1 MAGEGVLLPTP
12 GLLSGAEGQAADK
25 CLLALPDGTGV
36 MQIISM
42 NGAKKKKNLCTIL
55 LQCRCK
61 ARETSG
67 LLAVAGLSPSQSGY
81 GEHSSCE
88 FRHST
93 CCGILQSLSSRFS
106 DAGLILEQSGAP
118 QTGLLSL

>member
-42 NGAKKKKNLCTIL
+42 NGAKKKKIFVQSCCN
-55 LQCRCK
+55 
-61 ARETSG
+61 
-67 LLAVAGLSPSQSGY
+67 AGVK
-81 GEHSSCE
+81 
-88 FRHST
+88 
-93 CCGILQSLSSRFS
+93 QSL
-106 DAGLILEQSGAP
+106 
-118 QTGLLSL
+118 

>member
-61 ARETSG
+61 TILVSG
-67 LLAVAGLSPSQSGY
+67 QIFAQFSFGKTILSIRLRSWSKGPRDLW
-81 GEHSSCE
+81 SSC
-88 FRHST
+88 
-93 CCGILQSLSSRFS
+93 CGRIVPLTER
-106 DAGLILEQSGAP
+106 IRGA
-118 QTGLLSL
+118 QLL